1 MAPVLSFFFAYFL
14 PGTSA
19 VMQEY
24 CAPEVGMIDVDFNDM
39 RLFQNANHWQV
50 ACKEVYLAGDMVH
63 GGGRVVG

>member
-1 MAPVLSFFFAYFL
+1 
-14 PGTSA
+14 
-19 VMQEY
+19 MQEY